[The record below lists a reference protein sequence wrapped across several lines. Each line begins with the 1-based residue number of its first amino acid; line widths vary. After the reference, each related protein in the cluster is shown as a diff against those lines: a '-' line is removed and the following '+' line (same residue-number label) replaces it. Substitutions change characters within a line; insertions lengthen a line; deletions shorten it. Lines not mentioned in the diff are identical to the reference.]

1 MHNKKDMT
9 KAMAY
14 MTQQKDTVQHHNYLF
29 VGEILVALD
38 ALAVNLHL

>member
-1 MHNKKDMT
+1 MYNNQDMAKT
-9 KAMAY
+9 MAY
-14 MTQQKDTVQHHNYLF
+14 LTQQKDTVQHHNYLF

>member
-14 MTQQKDTVQHHNYLF
+14 MTRQDIVQQQHDYL
-29 VGEILVALD
+29 VADEILVALD
-38 ALAVNLHL
+38 ALVANSHL